1 MTCTALAIP
10 FDRLERALAA
20 WLPARSPWR
29 ARPGPPGQALERVSI
44 QELALAAPGPR
55 PAGQALGLLLGL
67 RTHHADG
74 TTGTCRLAIAIH
86 PLSDLTDLTAAETK
100 TETKAETKAEA
111 EAAGAGPVPRL
122 IAVLDDVVI
131 CQPPA
136 PAAPGAPAALCRAG
150 DHPLP

>member
-20 WLPARSPWR
+20 WLSARPPGTGARR
-29 ARPGPPGQALERVSI
+29 ARPGPAGQALERVSI

-67 RTHHADG
+67 RTHRADG
-74 TTGTCRLAIAIH
+74 TCGTCRLAIAIH
-86 PLSDLTDLTAAETK
+86 PLSDLTDLT
-100 TETKAETKAEA
+100 KAKAGA
-111 EAAGAGPVPRL
+111 GGAGAGPVPRL

-131 CQPPA
+131 CQPPPA
-136 PAAPGAPAALCRAG
+136 PAPAPAPVRAVLRPAG

>member
-20 WLPARSPWR
+20 WLPARTPGR
-29 ARPGPPGQALERVSI
+29 AGPGGGGRVVERVSI
-44 QELALAAPGPR
+44 EELALAAPGPR
-55 PAGQALGLLLGL
+55 PAGQGLGLLLGL

-74 TTGTCRLAIAIH
+74 ATGTCRLAIAIH
-86 PLSDLTDLTAAETK
+86 PLTDLTGLT
-100 TETKAETKAEA
+100 
-111 EAAGAGPVPRL
+111 AAGAAGPVPPL

-136 PAAPGAPAALCRAG
+136 PAGAAPGPA
-150 DHPLP
+150 